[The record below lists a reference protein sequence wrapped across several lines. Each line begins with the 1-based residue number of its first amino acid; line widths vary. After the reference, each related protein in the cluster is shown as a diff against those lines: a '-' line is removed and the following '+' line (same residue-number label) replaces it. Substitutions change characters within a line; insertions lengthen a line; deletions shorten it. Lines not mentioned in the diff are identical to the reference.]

1 MFLRL
6 PCMGGTG
13 TLTKQLLKLD
23 EPFNNTQEFWD
34 FMDTECGTAP
44 SESGGTRNAAQGQAE
59 SHTVGV
65 WCSLPMLGP
74 CAQRQRYAT
83 ACSAYRPTFIRCL
96 SKVRDNKGNE

>member
-23 EPFNNTQEFWD
+23 EPFNHTQEFWD

-59 SHTVGV
+59 SHTVGY
-65 WCSLPMLGP
+65 G
-74 CAQRQRYAT
+74 A
-83 ACSAYRPTFIRCL
+83 RCL
-96 SKVRDNKGNE
+96 CWARAPSGSATRKRVVPTDRHSFVACQ